1 MPITTPETQADVLV
15 AGAGAAGLSTALA
28 LAHAG
33 FSVFCA
39 GPVDC
44 RANGRTVALFEA
56 SLRFY
61 KALGIWPHFH
71 GKTAPLAKIA
81 MIDATRSKFPVPTV
95 SFAAAEI
102 GLSAFGEN
110 IENDV
115 LVSGLARIAAT
126 CPNLTLD
133 NSLINDIRFGEEAV
147 CAALADGRNV
157 RARLLAAA
165 DGRMSLART
174 KAGIGTQSWS
184 YPQIAYTA
192 LLSHA
197 KPHHNVSTE
206 FHTRSGPCTLV
217 PLRPREGKPH
227 RSSLVWLMAPEM
239 AERRREL
246 SKTELAR
253 EIEVEVDN
261 LLGPMEIDGP
271 DGFFPM
277 TGMTAN
283 RLASDRI
290 ALIGE
295 AAHIFPPLAAQGLN
309 LSLRD
314 AAALAEVAEDA
325 RVLGQDIGAAQTLKA
340 YEDARRSDVFVR
352 TNGVDILNRSL
363 LVANFPADFLR
374 GAGMFAFSMIGP
386 LRRALMREGVVPHGN
401 LPRLMQERP
410 PRRRAL
416 AQGGAKLRVPEE
428 GIPV

>member
-1 MPITTPETQADVLV
+1 MTTPEAQADVIV
-15 AGAGAAGLSTALA
+15 AGAGAAGLSAALA

-61 KALGIWPHFH
+61 KALGIWPYFR
-71 GKTAPLAKIA
+71 GKTAPLTKIT
-81 MIDATRSKFPVPTV
+81 MIDATRPRFPVPAV

-115 LVSGLARIAAT
+115 LVSGLAEIASAR
-126 CPNLTLD
+126 PILTLHRG
-133 NSLINDIRFGEEAV
+133 LISEICFGGEAV
-147 CAALADGRNV
+147 CATLADGQKV
-157 RARLLAAA
+157 TARLLAAA

-174 KAGIGTQSWS
+174 KAAIGTQSWV
-184 YPQIAYTA
+184 YPQTAYTA

-197 KPHHNVSTE
+197 KPHHNASTE
-206 FHTRSGPCTLV
+206 FHTRTGPCTLV

-227 RSSLVWLMAPEM
+227 RSSLVWLMCPEA
-239 AERRREL
+239 AERRQVL

-253 EIEVEVDN
+253 EIESQVDC
-261 LLGPMEIDGP
+261 LLGPMELDGA

-277 TGMTAN
+277 TGMSAC

-290 ALIGE
+290 ALVGE

-314 AAALAEVAEDA
+314 AAALAEITEDA
-325 RVLGQDIGAAQTLKA
+325 RVLGEDFGAAQTLKA
-340 YEDARRSDVFVR
+340 YEEARRSDVFVR

-363 LVANFPADFLR
+363 LIDNFPADFVR
-374 GAGMFAFSMIGP
+374 GAGLFAFSMIGP
-386 LRRALMREGVVPHGN
+386 FRRALMREGVVPHGK

-410 PRRRAL
+410 MIRRPAPSPAATKARAPE
-416 AQGGAKLRVPEE
+416 QGIQV
-428 GIPV
+428 

>member
-1 MPITTPETQADVLV
+1 MPVTTPETQADVLV

-71 GKTAPLAKIA
+71 GKTAPLAKIV

-115 LVSGLARIAAT
+115 LVSGLAGIAAT

-133 NSLINDIRFGEEAV
+133 NSLISDIRFGEEAV

-410 PRRRAL
+410 PRRRAI